1 MTPPLDSFDDFID
14 DLLSS
19 DIDLLKGELDF
30 LLMQHIFQSINLDS
44 LKDTEF
50 MDKDFLAAWFYE
62 ISLWKILGARFRWY
76 FIKICFSNRGGK
88 KTKNKK

>member
-1 MTPPLDSFDDFID
+1 MTPSLDSFDVFID

-19 DIDLLKGELDF
+19 EIELLKGELDF

-50 MDKDFLAAWFYE
+50 KDKDYLAA
-62 ISLWKILGARFRWY
+62 
-76 FIKICFSNRGGK
+76 
-88 KTKNKK
+88 